1 MKSYIMILRWI
12 FWALVI
18 VTMCYFTFRKSN
30 ILGKL
35 RWLWA
40 LAVWLVLCVAFY
52 RCYFLRQPLRD
63 VPHNEDLFVSPANW
77 EIIAIIKNPTDH
89 TIIYKDNNEVLD
101 HFIDWIGSWATMVSI
116 MMTPLDVHY
125 QRSPNNA
132 TLIEEK
138 YVRWK
143 RRNAM
148 KTDPT
153 MKSTLQNEYNA
164 MLFESNNWARYRI
177 VQIAWTMARRI
188 VSYVD
193 IDDEV
198 EQWDVIWL
206 IRFWSQVTIIFDSN
220 VEVIAK
226 IWDKVVDGETILA
239 KMKKTVD
246 DDEMEVFEN

>member
-1 MKSYIMILRWI
+1 
-12 FWALVI
+12 
-18 VTMCYFTFRKSN
+18 
-30 ILGKL
+30 
-35 RWLWA
+35 
-40 LAVWLVLCVAFY
+40 
-52 RCYFLRQPLRD
+52 
-63 VPHNEDLFVSPANW
+63 
-77 EIIAIIKNPTDH
+77 
-89 TIIYKDNNEVLD
+89 
-101 HFIDWIGSWATMVSI
+101 
-116 MMTPLDVHY
+116 
-125 QRSPNNA
+125 
-132 TLIEEK
+132 
-138 YVRWK
+138 
-143 RRNAM
+143 M

>member
-1 MKSYIMILRWI
+1 MLI
-12 FWALVI
+12 I
-18 VTMCYFTFRKSN
+18 VFA
-30 ILGKL
+30 IG
-35 RWLWA
+35 
-40 LAVWLVLCVAFY
+40 FY
-52 RCYFLRQPLRD
+52 RCYFLRQPMRKI
-63 VPHNEDLFVSPANW
+63 PNNEDLFVSPANG

-89 TIIYKDNNEVLD
+89 TVIYKDNNQVLD
-101 HFIDWIGSWATMVSI
+101 HFIDWIWSWATMVSI
-116 MMTPLDVHY
+116 MMTPANVHY

-164 MLFESNNWARYRI
+164 MLFEANNWVRYRI
-177 VQIAWTMARRI
+177 VQIAWTLARRI
-188 VSYVD
+188 VSFVD

-198 EQWDVIWL
+198 LQWEVIWL
-206 IRFWSQVTIIFDSN
+206 IKFWSQVTIIFDSN

-226 IWDKVVDGETILA
+226 IWDKVIDWETVLA
-239 KMKKTVD
+239 KMKKVQESD
-246 DDEMEVFEN
+246 DMESFEEEW

>member
-1 MKSYIMILRWI
+1 MKKYKFKMAIRWI
-12 FWALVI
+12 FWILVI
-18 VTMCYFTFRKSN
+18 IIVCC
-30 ILGKL
+30 I
-35 RWLWA
+35 
-40 LAVWLVLCVAFY
+40 AFY
-52 RCYFLRQPLRD
+52 RCYFLRQPYRK
-63 VPHNEDLFVSPANW
+63 VPNDENLFVSPANG
-77 EIIAIIKNPTDH
+77 EIIAIIENPTED
-89 TIIYKDNNEVLD
+89 TVIYKDNNHVLD
-101 HFIDWIGSWATMVSI
+101 HFIDGIGSWATMVSI

-138 YVRWK
+138 YVRGR

-164 MLFESNNWARYRI
+164 MLFEADNWVRYRI

-188 VSYVD
+188 VSFVD

-198 EQWDVIWL
+198 DQWEVIWL
-206 IRFWSQVTIIFDSN
+206 IRFGSQVTIIFDSN

-226 IWDKVVDGETILA
+226 IWDKVVDGETVLA
-239 KMKKTVD
+239 KMKAVGKS
-246 DDEMEVFEN
+246 DEIEVSDVK